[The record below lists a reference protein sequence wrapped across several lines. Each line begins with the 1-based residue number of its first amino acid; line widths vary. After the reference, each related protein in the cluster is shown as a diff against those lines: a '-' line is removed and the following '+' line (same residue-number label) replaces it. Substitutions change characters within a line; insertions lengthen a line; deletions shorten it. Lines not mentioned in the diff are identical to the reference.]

1 MRCQQHTYTST
12 TDPRRTSSDS
22 RKGSFSHKHSFSLC
36 RASQARKRKKPAGGR
51 KLSSEAPAQV
61 VGHSSGVNGV
71 WGGSPS
77 GPPQAPP
84 EAGPPQAP
92 IFWRFFSKLRD
103 LSSKFS
109 SKIELAT
116 SSLTA
121 QHLLVE
127 PSGARI
133 AHTFLLPLNLRQ
145 SLLARCWRCRPQ
157 YCDCSSLACRAASI
171 CCASHAAAS
180 SKAAP
185 PLSGATKFSHC
196 LHEHVSCLARRT
208 IRARRVRAE
217 D

>member
-1 MRCQQHTYTST
+1 MPGPYSSLMVL
-12 TDPRRTSSDS
+12 RR
-22 RKGSFSHKHSFSLC
+22 
-36 RASQARKRKKPAGGR
+36 RASRSGAGRAVRGR
-51 KLSSEAPAQV
+51 KSGTTPTPAPAQV

-103 LSSKFS
+103 FSSKFS

-133 AHTFLLPLNLRQ
+133 AHAHIPFSCPWPLLHSAAQPPPVSPC
-145 SLLARCWRCRPQ
+145 SLLALPPPVLRLQLLGMPRRLHLLCFPRCRF
-157 YCDCSSLACRAASI
+157 L
-171 CCASHAAAS
+171 
-180 SKAAP
+180 
-185 PLSGATKFSHC
+185 
-196 LHEHVSCLARRT
+196 
-208 IRARRVRAE
+208 
-217 D
+217 

>member
-1 MRCQQHTYTST
+1 MLRCYTHSA
-12 TDPRRTSSDS
+12 
-22 RKGSFSHKHSFSLC
+22 GQSFRALVWKLC
-36 RASQARKRKKPAGGR
+36 IR
-51 KLSSEAPAQV
+51 APAQV

-103 LSSKFS
+103 FSSKFS

-133 AHTFLLPLNLRQ
+133 AHAHIPFSCPWPLLHSAAQPPPVSPC
-145 SLLARCWRCRPQ
+145 SLLALPPPVLRLQLLGMPRRLHLLCFPRCRF
-157 YCDCSSLACRAASI
+157 L
-171 CCASHAAAS
+171 
-180 SKAAP
+180 
-185 PLSGATKFSHC
+185 
-196 LHEHVSCLARRT
+196 
-208 IRARRVRAE
+208 
-217 D
+217 